1 MLCLQA
7 VDGKYCHGP
16 LDIEREFEKLGQV
29 DAIIEEGSEEEED
42 SDSEEEEEPMGVTME
57 EEMNEVRSA
66 LEGQEDNVKPT
77 DYLQA
82 FTHFTY
88 LFTARQVLVCDLQGV
103 YNYDMV
109 PPTFELTDPAIHYR
123 SKTGKKNVFGRTDAG
138 EAGMDLFFR
147 THHCSKL
154 CKLMQ
159 LSRRNKKWKAKWRAQ
174 RGSESRA

>member
-7 VDGKYCHGP
+7 IDGKYGP

-29 DAIIEEGSEEEED
+29 DAIIEESSGEEED
-42 SDSEEEEEPMGVTME
+42 SDSDSEEEPMGVTME
-57 EEMNEVRSA
+57 EEMNRVRSP
-66 LEGQEDNVKPT
+66 LEGQEDDVKPT

-123 SKTGKKNVFGRTDAG
+123 SKTGKKNVFGRTDNG
-138 EAGMDLFFR
+138 EASMDLFFR

-159 LSRRNKKWKAKWRAQ
+159 LNRRNKK
-174 RGSESRA
+174 